1 MPLLSKAAMKI
12 YDTAT
17 FTYGYELEMSDV
29 PKGFPVP
36 PNLGKWEWCE
46 LDIVNTLP
54 PYRGVCCDPRGV
66 DPPVGGEI
74 NTVPTVGWQ
83 AQMARVLEIIGL
95 FTAAGFPPTFS
106 CSTCNHPHVHVPGLL
121 DDIDAL
127 RRLTTYVYQNQADAV
142 RYIWAFREM
151 PDMKLAPTKAV
162 TWMKFIGG
170 SLMPDWVYRNL
181 MQART
186 PQEWADARLLSKKG
200 VREIHRVYRYAIN
213 LFALLYDSR
222 TVEFRIFRGSGEPRH
237 LASMFAFTEQFM
249 DAALN
254 GGPSV
259 YAILFERGN
268 RFEFPPFVWDLEL
281 MTGWAN
287 TIKTYEPS
295 RSGKA
300 REFWN
305 AT

>member
-1 MPLLSKAAMKI
+1 MNAYDLS
-12 YDTAT
+12 T

-29 PKGFPVP
+29 PKAFPVP
-36 PNLGKWEWCE
+36 PNLGKWEWSE

-54 PYRGVCCDPRGV
+54 PYRGVCADPFGV

-74 NTVPTVGWQ
+74 NTMPTLGWQ
-83 AQMARVLEIIGL
+83 AQYDRVLEIIDL
-95 FTAAGFPPTFS
+95 FTQSGFPPVFS
-106 CSTCNHPHVHVPGLL
+106 CSTCNHVHVHVPGLL
-121 DDIDAL
+121 DDISAL
-127 RRLTTYVYQNQADAV
+127 RRLTTYVYRNQETAV
-142 RYIWAFREM
+142 RYIWAFQQY
-151 PDMKLAPTKAV
+151 PDMKLAPSSAV
-162 TWMKFIGG
+162 TWMKYIGG
-170 SLMPDWVYRNL
+170 TLMPEWVYRNL
-181 MQART
+181 MRATT
-186 PQEWADARLLSKKG
+186 PQEWADARMLRKDGIKG
-200 VREIHRVYRYAIN
+200 IHRVARYAIN
-213 LFALLYDSR
+213 LFSLIYDSR
-222 TVEFRIFRGSGEPRH
+222 TVEFRIFRGSGSPRH

-254 GGPSV
+254 DGPSV

-268 RFEFPPFVWDLEL
+268 KFEFPPFVWDLEL

-287 TIKTYEPS
+287 TIKKFEPP